1 MIKNQLKSLC
11 ASVIILLSASLS
23 AENISVVYDSA
34 DLKTTY
40 GDGVVSIGYDG
51 DNSITSLSAKP
62 GDTANNIDF
71 TGDGATFSASSSTIL
86 LESLGS
92 LVFKNQL
99 LANGQSDQELA
110 VMDLNSSLQVW
121 TGSASMENPTATP
134 TLLAKG
140 VALAAITNI
149 TASLA
154 GTASGVDGKA
164 AVLCF
169 PDLSNDGKDLTCQF
183 QLKSSSATL
192 RSILLRFTQE
202 ADDIYVNVVGYGHI
216 SYSELEYKEGDILI
230 DKNIQSLFDDKVA
243 TWATGL
249 RSDCYIANLAIFYD
263 TDKVAKYIQPRIVFA
278 ASNVLENVDLN
289 IGKQGG
295 VCLEIDHSN
304 AFPVSG
310 KVKVLKN
317 SRLVVNSGTPGNNTV
332 LNGIDNAVPITVEKD
347 GVLEVKVPYAFDADQ
362 SQFILNG
369 GEFLCN
375 IEQNNPKKD
384 SSVYIHNITFR
395 DGAKVTGNKFRIRA
409 NETVWKAE
417 GSSPSFCD
425 CGIIV
430 WTLHAN
436 TASNF
441 KYSKFIID
449 VDDIVSGVDFY
460 LNGTVELPS
469 TETYTYCTFIKR
481 GLGTMRIGNEFKM
494 TNMPTRIEGGTFFI
508 DGNRLDSQNACSF
521 TLAGGILAVAA
532 DSTNSCGELQVESS
546 STLQIP
552 DGASV
557 SFASSKD
564 SQAWTGILT
573 VDANLDACS
582 VRFGSDENGLSA
594 SQRIKIRTV
603 DGRRVKLDETGR
615 LYPADGFMLF
625 VR

>member
-1 MIKNQLKSLC
+1 MMKIQLKTI
-11 ASVIILLSASLS
+11 SVSIAILLSASLS
-23 AENISVVYDSA
+23 AENISVVYDSS

-40 GDGVVSIGYDG
+40 GDGVIGIGYG
-51 DNSITSLSAKP
+51 SDNSIIGLSAKP

-71 TGDGATFSASSSTIL
+71 TGDDATFSASSSTIL

-92 LVFKNQL
+92 LTFKNQL
-99 LANGQSDQELA
+99 LASGQSDQELA
-110 VMDLNSSLQVW
+110 VMDLNSSLQAW
-121 TGSASMENPTATP
+121 TGSASMEEPTATS

-154 GTASGVDGKA
+154 GTASGVNGKA
-164 AVLCF
+164 AILCF
-169 PDLSNDGKDLTCQF
+169 LNLSNDGKDLTCQF
-183 QLKSSSATL
+183 QLKSSSQTL
-192 RSILLRFTQE
+192 RSIKLRFTQKS
-202 ADDIYVNVVGYGHI
+202 DGIYANVVGYGHI
-216 SYSELEYKEGDILI
+216 SDKNGVEYNEGDISI
-230 DKNIQSLFDDKVA
+230 DENIIDAIGKENA
-243 TWATGL
+243 TWTTGL
-249 RSDCYIANLAIFYD
+249 RDDCNIANLAIYYD

-278 ASNVLENVDLN
+278 SPNVLENVDLN

-317 SRLVVNSGTPGNNTV
+317 SRLIVNSGTPGNV
-332 LNGIDNAVPITVEKD
+332 LNGIDNGVPITVEKD

-369 GEFLCN
+369 GELLCN
-375 IEQNNPKKD
+375 LVPNNPEKD

-395 DGAKVTGNKFRIRA
+395 DGAKITGNKFRIRA
-409 NETVWKAE
+409 NETVWKVE
-417 GSSPSFCD
+417 GSSPSSCD

-441 KYSKFIID
+441 KYSEFIVD

-594 SQRIKIRTV
+594 SQRIKIKTV

>member
-1 MIKNQLKSLC
+1 MMKIQLKTI
-11 ASVIILLSASLS
+11 SVSIAILLSASLS
-23 AENISVVYDSA
+23 AENISVVYDSS

-40 GDGVVSIGYDG
+40 GDGVIGIGYDS
-51 DNSITSLSAKP
+51 DNSIIGLSAKP

-71 TGDGATFSASSSTIL
+71 TGDDATFSASTSTIL

-92 LVFKNQL
+92 LTFKNQL
-99 LANGQSDQELA
+99 LASGQSDQELA
-110 VMDLNSSLQVW
+110 VMDLNSSLQAW

-149 TASLA
+149 TASFA
-154 GTASGVDGKA
+154 GSKYVASKTVT
-164 AVLCF
+164 LCF
-169 PDLSNDGKDLTCQF
+169 QHLSNDGKDFTCQF
-183 QLKSSSATL
+183 QQKTSTLTL

-216 SYSELEYKEGDILI
+216 SYSGLQYNEGDISI
-230 DKNIQSLFDDKVA
+230 DKNIKDLFDNNVA
-243 TWATGL
+243 SWQLGKSEYFCVTKL
-249 RSDCYIANLAIFYD
+249 NIFYD

-278 ASNVLENVDLN
+278 ASNVLEKVDLN

-295 VCLEIDHSN
+295 ICLEIAHSN

-347 GVLEVKVPYAFDADQ
+347 GVLEVKKSYAFDADQ

-375 IEQNNPKKD
+375 LEQNKPEKD

-395 DGAKVTGNKFRIRA
+395 DGAKVTGNKFRVRA

-417 GSSPSFCD
+417 GSSPSSCD

-430 WTLHAN
+430 WTLQAN
-436 TASNF
+436 GTAYF
-441 KYSKFIID
+441 KYSKFIVD
-449 VDDIVSGVDFY
+449 VDDIVSGVDFS

-552 DGASV
+552 DGASI

>member
-1 MIKNQLKSLC
+1 MMKNQLKSLC
-11 ASVIILLSASLS
+11 ASVTILLSASLS

-34 DLKTTY
+34 DLETTY

-71 TGDGATFSASSSTIL
+71 TGDDATFSASSSAIS

-99 LANGQSDQELA
+99 LASGQSDQELA

-154 GTASGVDGKA
+154 GTASGVNGKA
-164 AVLCF
+164 AILCF
-169 PDLSNDGKDLTCQF
+169 LNLSNDGKDLTCQF
-183 QLKSSSATL
+183 QLKSSSQTL
-192 RSILLRFTQE
+192 RSIKLRFTQKS
-202 ADDIYVNVVGYGHI
+202 DGIYANVVGYGHI
-216 SYSELEYKEGDILI
+216 SDKNGVEYNEGDISI
-230 DKNIQSLFDDKVA
+230 DENIIDAIGKENA

-249 RSDCYIANLAIFYD
+249 RKDCYIVNLAIFYD

-295 VCLEIDHSN
+295 VCLEIDHAN

-317 SRLVVNSGTPGNNTV
+317 SRLVVNSGTPGNV
-332 LNGIDNAVPITVEKD
+332 LNGIDNGVPITVEKD
-347 GVLEVKVPYAFDADQ
+347 GVLEVKVPYAFDADE

-395 DGAKVTGNKFRIRA
+395 DGAKVIGNKFRIRA

-417 GSSPSFCD
+417 GSSSSSCD

-430 WTLHAN
+430 WTLQAKG
-436 TASNF
+436 TAYF
-441 KYSKFIID
+441 KYSEFIVD
-449 VDDIVSGVDFY
+449 VDDIVSGVDFS

-469 TETYTYCTFIKR
+469 SEAYSYCTLIKR
-481 GLGTMRIGNEFKM
+481 GMGTMRIGNDFKM

-552 DGASV
+552 DGASI

-615 LYPADGFMLF
+615 LYLADGFMLF